1 MCFLQRTASQRRVRL
16 SAASA
21 SDGGPKD
28 RIQQHSLTLCQRFIP
43 EGAVCHAEQNLAKE
57 RNNVSRRQLQVEGQY
72 HNRKFKYRRVSPE
85 RAVCHA
91 EDGLAKEKGNVSSLQ
106 LQVETV
112 QGEVSRLKA
121 ELHTA
126 EQEAFTASEEL
137 LRANADKKCVLA
149 LF

>member
-1 MCFLQRTASQRRVRL
+1 M
-16 SAASA
+16 
-21 SDGGPKD
+21 
-28 RIQQHSLTLCQRFIP
+28 
-43 EGAVCHAEQNLAKE
+43 
-57 RNNVSRRQLQVEGQY
+57 EGQY
-72 HNRKFKYRRVSPE
+72 HNWKFKYRRVSPE

-126 EQEAFTASEEL
+126 EQEASTASEEL